1 MSLAHVLP
9 RRRAHSTLKGFSGS
23 TGIALVLGLWEL
35 LARTVLAS
43 SLVVPT
49 PFSVARQMWDDRSYY
64 LPHIET
70 TLHEASLGFLWGN
83 AIAIAIGIVFVV
95 APSVEQGLIR
105 LAIAIYCMP
114 LLAIGPILQIILSG
128 ESPKVV
134 LSALSVFFTTLIA
147 TTLGLRSP
155 DRASLELVQVYGGG
169 SWKALRLIRVRAALP
184 ALLAGLRIAAP
195 AALLGAIIGE
205 LLGGTQGL
213 GVAMVQSESSFEVTR
228 TWGIAIVTAALAGLG
243 YAIVSLG
250 GRLLT
255 PWASGEQLIVASP
268 ARAGTARRPIWRAVR
283 TIAFVFL
290 SFGLMIGAWY
300 GFVSLLHLD
309 PYFAKTPTD
318 VYRYLVTAG
327 DAGANRSELAQA
339 FETTLTDAG
348 IGYLAGTAA
357 AVVVAALVVTE
368 RAVEQTLMPVA
379 IVLRS
384 VPLVA
389 MTPLIT
395 LVFGRG
401 LGGVTVIVGIV
412 TFFPTLVNMIIGM
425 RSAPRLACDLVLAY
439 GGSRLTAMRKI
450 RFQYALPAFF
460 ASARIAAPT
469 AIGGATLA
477 EWLATG
483 KGAGNLMLV
492 ASSSSRFD
500 TLWSAVALIVLV
512 SVALYGLVGIAEN
525 VVLARYGPAT
535 PLD

>member
-1 MSLAHVLP
+1 MSLAGALP
-9 RRRAHSTLKGFSGS
+9 SYRARPALDRLGGAV
-23 TGIALVLGLWEL
+23 GIALVVGIWEL

-49 PFSVARQMWDDRSYY
+49 PFSVATQMWNDRHFYV
-64 LPHIET
+64 PHVET
-70 TLHEASLGFLWGN
+70 TLHEAALGFLWGN
-83 AIAIAIGIVFVV
+83 AIAIAIGTVFVIV
-95 APSVEQGLIR
+95 PVVEQALIR
-105 LAIAIYCMP
+105 LAIAVYCVP

-134 LSALSVFFTTLIA
+134 LSALAVFFTTLIA
-147 TTLGLRSP
+147 TMLGLRSP
-155 DRASLELVQVYGGG
+155 DRASLELVHVYGGG
-169 SWKALRLIRVRAALP
+169 PWKALRIVRIRAALP
-184 ALLAGLRIAAP
+184 ALFAGLRIAAP

-213 GVAMVQSESSFEVTR
+213 GVAMVESQSSFEVTR
-228 TWGIAIVTAALAGLG
+228 TWGIALVTAGLAGLG
-243 YAIVSLG
+243 YAIVSLA
-250 GRLLT
+250 GRVLT
-255 PWASGEQLIVASP
+255 PWAAGEQLIVSSP
-268 ARAGTARRPIWRAVR
+268 ASAPSGGRLAGAARSGALV
-283 TIAFVFL
+283 VL
-290 SFGLMIGAWY
+290 SFALMIGAWY
-300 GFVSLLHLD
+300 GFVRAFHLD

-318 VYRYLVTAG
+318 VFRYLLTAG
-327 DAGANRSELAQA
+327 DAGPNRHELVQA
-339 FETTLTDAG
+339 FDVTLVDAG
-348 IGYLAGTAA
+348 VGYLAGTVA
-357 AVVVAALVVTE
+357 AVAVAALVVTQ
-368 RAVEQTLMPVA
+368 RAIEQTLMPVA

-384 VPLVA
+384 VPLIA
-389 MTPLIT
+389 MTPLIA

-401 LGGVTVIVGIV
+401 LVGVTVVVGIV

-425 RSAPRLACDLVLAY
+425 RSAPQLACDLVRAY

-500 TLWSAVALIVLV
+500 TLWSAVALIVLI

-525 VVLARYGPAT
+525 VVLARYGPAL
-535 PLD
+535 PAD

>member
-1 MSLAHVLP
+1 M
-9 RRRAHSTLKGFSGS
+9 RRLGGAL
-23 TGIALVLGLWEL
+23 GIALVLGIWEL

-49 PFSVARQMWDDRSYY
+49 PFAVAHQMWDDRSFYV
-64 LPHIET
+64 PHVET
-70 TLHEASLGFLWGN
+70 TLHEAGLGFLWGN
-83 AIAIAIGIVFVV
+83 TIAIAIGIVFVV
-95 APSVEQGLIR
+95 APTVEQGLIR
-105 LAIAIYCMP
+105 LAIAVYCMP
-114 LLAIGPILQIILSG
+114 LLAIGPILQIVLSG
-128 ESPKVV
+128 DWPKVV

-147 TTLGLRSP
+147 TTLGLRSA
-155 DRASLELVQVYGGG
+155 DRASLELVRVYGGG
-169 SWKALRLIRVRAALP
+169 SWKALRLVRIRAALP

-213 GVAMVQSESSFEVTR
+213 GVAMVQSQSSFEVTR
-228 TWGIAIVTAALAGLG
+228 TWGIALVTAGLAGLG
-243 YAIVSLG
+243 YAIVSLA

-255 PWASGEQLIVASP
+255 PWAAGEQLIVGSP
-268 ARAGTARRPIWRAVR
+268 AQAGSTGHKARRAAR
-283 TIAFVFL
+283 TLPFVLL

-300 GFVSLLHLD
+300 GFVRAFRLD

-318 VYRYLVTAG
+318 VFRYLLTTSGASANRAELFHALGTTLV
-327 DAGANRSELAQA
+327 DAGV
-339 FETTLTDAG
+339 
-348 IGYLAGTAA
+348 GYLAGTAA
-357 AVVVAALVVTE
+357 AVGVAALVVTQ

-389 MTPLIT
+389 MTPLIA

-401 LGGVTVIVGIV
+401 LTGVTVIVGIV

-425 RSAPRLACDLVLAY
+425 RSAPQIACDLVLAY
-439 GGSRLTAMRKI
+439 GGSRLTTMRKI

-483 KGAGNLMLV
+483 KGAGNLMLI

-512 SVALYGLVGIAEN
+512 SVGLYGLVGIAEN
-525 VVLARYGPAT
+525 IVLGRYGPAM
-535 PLD
+535 PAD

>member
-1 MSLAHVLP
+1 MSLSETIP
-9 RRRAHSTLKGFSGS
+9 RRPARLTFAR
-23 TGIALVLGLWEL
+23 LGGLIGVAFVIGVWEL

-49 PFSVARQMWDDRSYY
+49 PFAVATQMWHDRHFYV
-64 LPHIET
+64 PHIET
-70 TLHEASLGFLWGN
+70 TLHESALGFLWGN

-95 APSVEQGLIR
+95 APPVEQSLIR
-105 LAIAIYCMP
+105 LAIAVYCVP

-128 ESPKVV
+128 ESPKIV

-147 TTLGLRSP
+147 TMLGLRSP
-155 DRASLELVQVYGGG
+155 DRASLELVRVYGGG
-169 SWKALRLIRVRAALP
+169 TWMALRIVRLRAALP

-213 GVAMVQSESSFEVTR
+213 GVAMVESQSSFEVTR
-228 TWGIAIVTAALAGLG
+228 TWGIALVTAALAGAG
-243 YAIVSLG
+243 YAIVSLA
-250 GRLLT
+250 GRILT

-268 ARAGTARRPIWRAVR
+268 VHAAHGRTARRALRSG
-283 TIAFVFL
+283 AFILL
-290 SFGLMIGAWY
+290 SIGLMIGGWY
-300 GFVSLLHLD
+300 GFVWAFHLD

-318 VYRYLVTAG
+318 VFRYLVTAT
-327 DAGANRSELAQA
+327 DAGPNRSELAHA
-339 FETTLTDAG
+339 FEVTLVDSG
-348 IGYLAGTAA
+348 IGYVAGTAA
-357 AVVVAALVVTE
+357 AVVVAALVVTQ
-368 RAVEQTLMPVA
+368 RALEQTLMPVA

-389 MTPLIT
+389 MTPLIA

-425 RSAPRLACDLVLAY
+425 RSAPQLACDLVRAY

-512 SVALYGLVGIAEN
+512 SVSLYGFVGAAEN
-525 VVLARYGPAT
+525 LVLARYGPAAAAN
-535 PLD
+535 